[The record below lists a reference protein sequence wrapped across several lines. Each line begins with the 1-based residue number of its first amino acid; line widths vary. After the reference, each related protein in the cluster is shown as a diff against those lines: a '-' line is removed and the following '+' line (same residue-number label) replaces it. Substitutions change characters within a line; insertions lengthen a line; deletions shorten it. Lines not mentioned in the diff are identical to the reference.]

1 MRRRRP
7 AIGNEPRS
15 PGSGSGPDPGPDPG
29 PGPGSGGP
37 DAGEVRN
44 VAAAPASAP
53 APTRPPAAAPSP
65 TGGRGEL
72 AARLRDYGRRYPTA
86 VAGAIILVA
95 LALVALVA
103 PLIAPDPVR
112 LNPIN
117 RLKPPS
123 GDFWFGADFL
133 GRDIYARTIYGT
145 RISLTVGL
153 AVAAIS
159 VAAGLAIGLLAG
171 YVRWVDTVVM
181 RVMDGVM
188 AIPGVLLAIALISLT
203 GAGVGNVIIAI
214 TVPEIPRVV
223 RLVRS
228 VVLSIRE
235 QPYVEAAV
243 AGGTRL
249 PKILWMHILP
259 NTVAPL
265 IVQATYVCA
274 SAIVIEAILSFLGA
288 GTPPEIPSWGNIM
301 AEGRV
306 YVQVAPWMIF
316 FPGVFLAIAVL
327 AVNILGDG
335 LRDSLDPRI
344 ARRM

>member
-1 MRRRRP
+1 MAATPQP
-7 AIGNEPRS
+7 ATAGVGGSAPPTP
-15 PGSGSGPDPGPDPG
+15 PGSSIAERRTD
-29 PGPGSGGP
+29 
-37 DAGEVRN
+37 
-44 VAAAPASAP
+44 
-53 APTRPPAAAPSP
+53 
-65 TGGRGEL
+65 L
-72 AARLRDYGRRYPTA
+72 AAKLRDYGRRYPTA
-86 VAGAIILVA
+86 MAGAIILVL
-95 LALVALVA
+95 LALVAVIA

-133 GRDIYARTIYGT
+133 GRDIYARVIFGT

-159 VAAGLAIGLLAG
+159 VAGGLTIGLLAG
-171 YVRWVDTVVM
+171 YVRWVDTIVM

-188 AIPGVLLAIALISLT
+188 AITGVLLAIALISLT

-249 PKILWMHILP
+249 PKILLMHILP

-274 SAIVIEAILSFLGA
+274 AAVIVEALLSFLGA
-288 GTPPEIPSWGNIM
+288 GTPPEIPSWGNMM

-306 YVQVAPWMIF
+306 YFQIKPWMLF
-316 FPGVFLAIAVL
+316 YPGICLAFMVL
-327 AVNILGDG
+327 FVNLLGDG
-335 LRDSLDPRI
+335 LRDTLDPRI
-344 ARRM
+344 ARRMR